1 MLAPW
6 SGRVKLSHMTPRS
19 ITIPRRTLPV
29 RRSHDIMAPQTN
41 QSADCKALS
50 ADHAMT
56 SALMVRDL
64 SFRYGARHALE
75 RVSLQVAQGRFTAL
89 LGPNGAGKTTLFS
102 LITRLLAAPTGAITI
117 LGRDLF
123 AAGSRALADVGV
135 VFQMP
140 TLDLDLTVDQN
151 LAYFAALQGL
161 DRATTRERTHSA
173 LVALGMSDMRAARIR
188 TLSGGQR
195 RRVEIA
201 RALLH
206 KPRLLLLD
214 EPTVGLDIPTR
225 RTIVDHAHALAA
237 ETGVGLL
244 WATHL
249 IDEIREQDHLIV
261 LDRGRVVASGETQ
274 SVVQQTGCRTLAEA
288 FDKLTAREGEAS

>member
-1 MLAPW
+1 
-6 SGRVKLSHMTPRS
+6 
-19 ITIPRRTLPV
+19 
-29 RRSHDIMAPQTN
+29 MAPQTD
-41 QSADCKALS
+41 QTSDCKALS
-50 ADHAMT
+50 AGHAPT
-56 SALMVRDL
+56 SALIVRDL
-64 SFRYGARHALE
+64 SFRYRTRPALE
-75 RVSLQVAQGRFTAL
+75 RVNLQVEQGRFTAL

-102 LITRLLAAPTGAITI
+102 LITRLLAVPTGAITI
-117 LGRDLF
+117 LGRDLV

-135 VFQMP
+135 VFQLH
-140 TLDLDLTVDQN
+140 TLDLDLTVAQN

-161 DRATTRERTHSA
+161 DRTTTEERTDGA
-173 LVALGMSDMRAARIR
+173 LVALGMSGMRAARIR

-225 RTIVDHAHALAA
+225 RAIVDHAHALAA
-237 ETGVGLL
+237 ETGVGIL

-249 IDEIREQDHLIV
+249 IDEIREADHLIV
-261 LDRGRVVASGETQ
+261 LDRGRVVASGEAHA
-274 SVVQQTGCRTLAEA
+274 VVQQTGCRTLGEA
-288 FDKLTAREGEAS
+288 FDKLTAQESERI